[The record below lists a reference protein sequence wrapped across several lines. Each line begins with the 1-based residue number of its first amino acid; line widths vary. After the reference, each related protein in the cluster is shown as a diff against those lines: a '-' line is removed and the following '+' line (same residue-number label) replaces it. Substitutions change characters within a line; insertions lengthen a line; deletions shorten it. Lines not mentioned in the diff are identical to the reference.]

1 MIKKVDVKISKE
13 TGGAYADVRQV
24 IESELERI
32 EHVRLNRQTEP
43 VRIIAERTAR
53 EHASR
58 LNGMQ
63 LLALADAIEA
73 ALRDRDERA
82 AKIAE
87 AMRPSGGRMWTG
99 EQSAC
104 FDALSDCAVAIRR
117 GVTNAN

>member
-1 MIKKVDVKISKE
+1 MSE
-13 TGGAYADVRQV
+13 TRRQV
-24 IESELERI
+24 AERI
-32 EHVRLNRQTEP
+32 TRSFGVDRDGFTCCDPAAL
-43 VRIIAERTAR
+43 II
-53 EHASR
+53 
-58 LNGMQ
+58 
-63 LLALADAIEA
+63 AIEA

-87 AMRPSGGRMWTG
+87 AMRPSGGRMWTD